1 MNPKQLFQDK
11 YLQIRDFLLSSSDER
26 NNEQLIDIRNILESF
41 AFFIQFTN
49 TKSQEFIEMCRYLQ
63 LEVYEQEQT
72 LFRQGDPADKFYI
85 ILKGEARIL
94 IKSPGLDEIKQVG
107 ISGVGD
113 CFGELALLF
122 NSDRNA
128 TIVVGKQ
135 TELMVLHRN
144 DFNKYMKF
152 HSSEQA
158 NQAYNLLNV
167 IEPFLSLNFPDKIRL
182 ASKMEYRTFQ
192 SNYAFINQGQTLNNF
207 YVVET
212 GSVKLYRTIPFNIN
226 KNGLIQFQHKYDPN
240 KQSRNLKIEIDEIGP
255 GKYIGDYELQ
265 HYKPS
270 QYTAV
275 TGMQTTCFVIS
286 LIDFNLMSQFQLAE
300 VCRNSKPYPTDDH
313 IREAFLDGIKWRI
326 FRKQMVSKLQ
336 LELKTC
342 SDVRDPTTLPK
353 FQYQKDLRQFAL
365 KTLSYDKL
373 MDSYLNSNGEPTQSQ
388 TAKVHKRKINH
399 FLLMLMKLLENQ
411 NNHKVVVEAR
421 NKFFQKQILRLA
433 QIFIIYQ
440 QRNDYQLLINKIKMN
455 QISQNILV
463 QKLIDYKL
471 RKNKNKRKASPQYSP
486 PKMPISQRQTS
497 FSNGHAYSIH
507 QKLKSIQSYATVSD
521 LLDLLSQMFRLIQQY
536 EQQASHLWSKN
547 LEMLKQIKI
556 PILQENEDLKLAV
569 ETLKQNDIQ
578 NSVYGQLKEYE
589 QIEKPKPKLIDLQH
603 INRDSNFQE
612 EFMSKVNEFSLSW
625 RQEVQQLKQ
634 L

>member
-11 YLQIRDFLLSSSDER
+11 YQQIRDFLLSSSDER

-342 SDVRDPTTLPK
+342 SEVRDPTTLPK

-373 MDSYLNSNGEPTQSQ
+373 MDSYLNSNGEPAQQ
-388 TAKVHKRKINH
+388 QAARVHKRRTNH
-399 FLLMLMKLLENQ
+399 FLQMSTKQLGNQ
-411 NNHKVVVEAR
+411 NNLKAAVEAR
-421 NKFFQKQILRLA
+421 NKFYQKQIQRLA
-433 QIFIIYQ
+433 RIFIIYQ
-440 QRNDYQLLINKIKMN
+440 QRNDYQLLKNKIKMN
-455 QISQNILV
+455 QISHNILV

-521 LLDLLSQMFRLIQQY
+521 LLDLLSQMFRIIQQY

-589 QIEKPKPKLIDLQH
+589 QIQKPKPKLIDLQH

>member
-63 LEVYEQEQT
+63 LEVYDQEQT

-373 MDSYLNSNGEPTQSQ
+373 MDSYLNSNGEPAQSQ
-388 TAKVHKRKINH
+388 TGSMVFNELNSKSPLKKEKPFFTNVDEAIRKLKQSQGGNRS
-399 FLLMLMKLLENQ
+399 K
-411 NNHKVVVEAR
+411 
-421 NKFFQKQILRLA
+421 KQILPK
-433 QIFIIYQ
+433 INPKVGSDIY
-440 QRNDYQLLINKIKMN
+440 
-455 QISQNILV
+455 NILV
-463 QKLIDYKL
+463 KK
-471 RKNKNKRKASPQYSP
+471 
-486 PKMPISQRQTS
+486 
-497 FSNGHAYSIH
+497 
-507 QKLKSIQSYATVSD
+507 
-521 LLDLLSQMFRLIQQY
+521 
-536 EQQASHLWSKN
+536 
-547 LEMLKQIKI
+547 
-556 PILQENEDLKLAV
+556 
-569 ETLKQNDIQ
+569 
-578 NSVYGQLKEYE
+578 
-589 QIEKPKPKLIDLQH
+589 
-603 INRDSNFQE
+603 
-612 EFMSKVNEFSLSW
+612 
-625 RQEVQQLKQ
+625 
-634 L
+634 

>member
-373 MDSYLNSNGEPTQSQ
+373 MDSYLNSNGEPAQQ
-388 TAKVHKRKINH
+388 QAARAHKKKINH
-399 FLLMLMKLLENQ
+399 SLLMLMKLLENQ
-411 NNHKVVVEAR
+411 NNLKVVIEVK
-421 NKFFQKQILRLA
+421 NKSFQKQIQRLD

-440 QRNDYQLLINKIKMN
+440 QRNDYQLLKNKIKMN

-521 LLDLLSQMFRLIQQY
+521 LLDLLSQMFRIIQQY

-556 PILQENEDLKLAV
+556 PIIQENEDLKLVV

-589 QIEKPKPKLIDLQH
+589 KIEKPKPKLIDLQH

-625 RQEVQQLKQ
+625 RKEVQQLKQ

>member
-11 YLQIRDFLLSSSDER
+11 YQQIRDFLLSSSDER

-373 MDSYLNSNGEPTQSQ
+373 MDSYLNSNGEPLQSQ
-388 TAKVHKRKINH
+388 TVKVHKRKINH
-399 FLLMLMKLLENQ
+399 FLLMLMKQLENQ
-411 NNHKVVVEAR
+411 NNLKAVVEAR

-589 QIEKPKPKLIDLQH
+589 QIEKPIPKLIDLQH